1 MKKNIILYS
10 FIALL
15 SGTAGCSDMLDEYP
29 LDAISPETYYNN
41 ADELRSATN
50 QFYGMFPGAAS
61 GYTES
66 ADVVCIFNLPAEVQ
80 GIRTVPTSGG
90 GWNWEYL
97 RAVNFYLSHSVRCDD
112 VDAREHFDGIARF
125 FRAYFYFEKVKR
137 FGEVPWFDRELSS
150 TDPELFRPRDSRDF
164 IMDKILEDLT

>member
-66 ADVVCIFNLPAEVQ
+66 ANVVCIFNLPAEVQ

-97 RAVNFYLSHSVRCDD
+97 LSLIHIS
-112 VDAREHFDGIARF
+112 E
-125 FRAYFYFEKVKR
+125 
-137 FGEVPWFDRELSS
+137 P
-150 TDPELFRPRDSRDF
+150 TRPY
-164 IMDKILEDLT
+164 

>member
-15 SGTAGCSDMLDEYP
+15 SGTAGCSDMLDQYP

-66 ADVVCIFNLPAEVQ
+66 ADVVCTFNLPAEVQ

-90 GWNWEYL
+90 GWKTGNT
-97 RAVNFYLSHSVRCDD
+97 S
-112 VDAREHFDGIARF
+112 
-125 FRAYFYFEKVKR
+125 
-137 FGEVPWFDRELSS
+137 ELSIS
-150 TDPELFRPRDSRDF
+150 
-164 IMDKILEDLT
+164 I

>member
-15 SGTAGCSDMLDEYP
+15 SGTAGCSDMLDQYP

-66 ADVVCIFNLPAEVQ
+66 ADVYRPKYKAYAPYPHLAEA
-80 GIRTVPTSGG
+80 GTGNTS
-90 GWNWEYL
+90 
-97 RAVNFYLSHSVRCDD
+97 
-112 VDAREHFDGIARF
+112 
-125 FRAYFYFEKVKR
+125 
-137 FGEVPWFDRELSS
+137 ELSIS
-150 TDPELFRPRDSRDF
+150 
-164 IMDKILEDLT
+164 I

>member
-66 ADVVCIFNLPAEVQ
+66 ADAYSIYRPKYRVYAPCPHLAEA
-80 GIRTVPTSGG
+80 GTGNTS
-90 GWNWEYL
+90 E
-97 RAVNFYLSHSVRCDD
+97 RSIS
-112 VDAREHFDGIARF
+112 I
-125 FRAYFYFEKVKR
+125 
-137 FGEVPWFDRELSS
+137 
-150 TDPELFRPRDSRDF
+150 
-164 IMDKILEDLT
+164 

>member
-15 SGTAGCSDMLDEYP
+15 SGTAGCSDMLDQYP

-61 GYTES
+61 GYIPNRPMS
-66 ADVVCIFNLPAEVQ
+66 FAHSIYRPKYKAYAPYPHLAEA
-80 GIRTVPTSGG
+80 GTGNTS
-90 GWNWEYL
+90 
-97 RAVNFYLSHSVRCDD
+97 
-112 VDAREHFDGIARF
+112 
-125 FRAYFYFEKVKR
+125 
-137 FGEVPWFDRELSS
+137 ELSIS
-150 TDPELFRPRDSRDF
+150 
-164 IMDKILEDLT
+164 I

>member
-66 ADVVCIFNLPAEVQ
+66 ADVCLLY
-80 GIRTVPTSGG
+80 TS
-90 GWNWEYL
+90 
-97 RAVNFYLSHSVRCDD
+97 DD
-112 VDAREHFDGIARF
+112 ADE
-125 FRAYFYFEKVKR
+125 
-137 FGEVPWFDRELSS
+137 
-150 TDPELFRPRDSRDF
+150 
-164 IMDKILEDLT
+164 